1 MKNLDLMGV
10 QELDAKEIMETDGG
24 LFGIDDIII
33 GGLVV
38 GATISLAN
46 NFGDFLDGISDG
58 WNAV

>member
-1 MKNLDLMGV
+1 MGV